1 MQIDNNSGIYVTD
14 SVVIGTEFLTVKA
27 ARSSGPGGQ
36 NVNKTATKAE
46 LHFDFENCPVLENEV
61 RERLREIARNRLDTD
76 GQILITSQ
84 KTRSLYANIADAR
97 EKLKVMILKALQ
109 PPKPRVAT
117 KPSASV
123 RRRRVEQKRKHG
135 EAKQRRQE
143 WRRARNDE

>member
-1 MQIDNNSGIYVTD
+1 MDNNNGIYVTD
-14 SVVIGTEFLTVKA
+14 SIVVSADFLTVKA

-46 LHFDFENCPVLENEV
+46 LHFDFESCPALEHDA
-61 RERLREIARNRLDTD
+61 RERLREITRNRLDAE
-76 GQILITSQ
+76 GKILITSQ
-84 KTRSLYANIADAR
+84 KTRSLHANIADAR
-97 EKLKVMILKALQ
+97 EKLKAMILKALQ

-135 EAKQRRQE
+135 EAKHRRQE
-143 WRRARNDE
+143 WKRARNDE

>member
-1 MQIDNNSGIYVTD
+1 MDNNNAIYISD
-14 SVVIGTEFLTVKA
+14 SVAIGAEFLTVKA

-46 LHFDFENCPVLENEV
+46 LHFDFEHCPALENDV
-61 RERLREIARNRLDTD
+61 RERLRELARNRMDAS

-84 KTRSLYANIADAR
+84 KTRSLYANVADAR
-97 EKLKVMILKALQ
+97 EKLKAMIIKALQ
-109 PPKPRVAT
+109 PPKHRVAT

-135 EAKQRRQE
+135 ESKQRRQE
-143 WRRARNDE
+143 WKRTRNDE